1 VSILLPSPFLI
12 NIQNTSIRTKLIVG
26 LSVMVLALIIVSW
39 RGVAGMSALNL
50 ALERS
55 LTDDF
60 IPARIVA
67 NANSGLIALN
77 RAVLNHMFAT
87 DSLEMQTFNTV
98 IIEQRSYVQEQLNK
112 LLLLNLRP
120 NGKEK
125 LLNAITQF
133 KYIEPIIA
141 AVLKNS
147 RRDQQQNSADI
158 IRLQLRPEVD
168 QLDRL
173 MSSFL
178 LLQETQLDNSLA
190 LRYET
195 YNTEVERIWTITGL
209 VLLLIIVYGWNLVLG
224 ITRPL
229 AELTRAAA
237 NLSTQTSS
245 YPKPLTVTGND
256 EIGILTNAFNHMADK
271 LTQSII
277 TLQLSETQII
287 KLNKQQQRQILEID
301 IVNKDLESFTYSA
314 SHDLR
319 QPLRSIS
326 GFSQLLQNKYKDQL
340 DEQARHYLQRVV
352 VAAKGMSELI
362 DDLLG
367 LSRISQTRLS
377 PTSVDLT
384 NLCKDV
390 IKELKGQQPEYKAD
404 ILIAKGLQLLGDKKL
419 IQILITNLL
428 RNAFKFTSYTD
439 HPRIEVTAEKN
450 EDEVIFS
457 VRDNGVGFD
466 MNYADKLFLPFQ
478 RLHRASEFD
487 GSGIGLAIVERI
499 VRRHNGRVWADSQVG
514 EGATLFFTVPTS
526 SDLTKDNKL

>member
-1 VSILLPSPFLI
+1 VSNLLSSSI
-12 NIQNTSIRTKLIVG
+12 STKIQNTSIRAKLILG
-26 LSVMVLALIIVSW
+26 LSVMVVALSIVGW
-39 RGVAGMSALNL
+39 RGVVGMTTLNL

-67 NANSGLIALN
+67 NANRGLIALN

-87 DSLEMQTFNTV
+87 DSLEMQSFNVV
-98 IIEQRSYVQEQLNK
+98 IIEQRSYVQEQLNR
-112 LLLLNLRP
+112 LLQLNLRA

-125 LLNAITQF
+125 LLTAIVQF
-133 KYIEPIIA
+133 KHIEPIIS

-147 RRDQQQNSADI
+147 RRDQQQSSADI
-158 IRLQLRPEVD
+158 IRQQLRPKVD

-178 LLQETQLDNSLA
+178 LLQEIQLDNSLA

-195 YNTEVERIWTITGL
+195 YNAEVARIWTITGL
-209 VLLLIIVYGWNLVLG
+209 ALLLIIACGWNLVRG

-229 AELTRAAA
+229 GELTRAAVK
-237 NLSTQTSS
+237 LSMQTSS
-245 YPKPLTVTGND
+245 YPEPLTVTGKD
-256 EIGILTNAFNHMADK
+256 EIGILTSAFNHMADK

-277 TLQLSETQII
+277 TLQLSETQVI
-287 KLNKQQQRQILEID
+287 KLNKQQQRQIQKID
-301 IVNKDLESFTYSA
+301 IVNKELESFTYSA

-340 DEQARHYLQRVV
+340 DEQAQHYLQRVV
-352 VAAKGMSELI
+352 VAAKSMSELI
-362 DDLLG
+362 DDLLA
-367 LSRISQTRLS
+367 LSRLSQIRISPS
-377 PTSVDLT
+377 DIDLT
-384 NLCKDV
+384 DLCKDV
-390 IKELKGQQPEYKAD
+390 VKELKGQHPEYDVD
-404 ILIAKGLQLLGDKKL
+404 ILIAQGLKLLGDKKL
-419 IQILITNLL
+419 IQILMTNLL
-428 RNAFKFTSYTD
+428 GNAFKFTSNTD
-439 HPRIEVTAEKN
+439 HPRIEVNAEKI

-457 VRDNGVGFD
+457 VRDNGAGFD

-487 GSGIGLAIVERI
+487 GNGIGLATVERI
-499 VRRHNGRVWADSQVG
+499 ARRHGGRVWADSQVG
-514 EGATLFFTVPTS
+514 EGATLFFTVSTS
-526 SDLTKDNKL
+526 TDVTEDNKL

>member
-1 VSILLPSPFLI
+1 VSILLPSSI
-12 NIQNTSIRTKLIVG
+12 SKSIKNTSIRAKLIFG
-26 LSVMVLALIIVSW
+26 LSVMVVALSIVGW
-39 RGVAGMSALNL
+39 RGVAGMTSLNM

-87 DSLEMQTFNTV
+87 DSLEMQTFNIV
-98 IIEQRSYVQEQLNK
+98 IFEQRSYVQEQLNK
-112 LLLLNLRP
+112 LLQLNLRA

-125 LLNAITQF
+125 LLTAIVQF
-133 KYIEPIIA
+133 KRIEPIIA

-158 IRLQLRPEVD
+158 IRQQLRPEVD
-168 QLDRL
+168 RLDQL
-173 MSSFL
+173 MSNFL

-195 YNTEVERIWTITGL
+195 YNAEVTRIWIITGL
-209 VLLLIIVYGWNLVLG
+209 VLMLIIGCGWNLVLS

-229 AELTRAAA
+229 GELTRAAVK
-237 NLSTQTSS
+237 LSMETSS
-245 YPKPLTVTGND
+245 YSKPLKVSGND
-256 EIGILTNAFNHMADK
+256 EIGLLTKAFNHMAGK
-271 LTQSII
+271 LTQSIV

-287 KLNKQQQRQILEID
+287 NLNKQQQRQIKEID
-301 IVNKDLESFTYSA
+301 IVNKELESFTYSA

-340 DEQARHYLQRVV
+340 DEQAQHYLKRVV
-352 VAAKGMSELI
+352 VAAKSMSELI
-362 DDLLG
+362 DDLLA
-367 LSRISQTRLS
+367 LSRLSQIHISPS
-377 PTSVDLT
+377 DVDLT
-384 NLCKDV
+384 DLCKDV
-390 IKELKGQQPEYKAD
+390 VKELKGQQPEYKVD
-404 ILIAKGLQLLGDKKL
+404 VEIAQGLKLLGDKKL
-419 IQILITNLL
+419 IRILMTNLL
-428 RNAFKFTSYTD
+428 GNAFKFTSNTD
-439 HPRIEVTAEKN
+439 HPRIEVNAEKI
-450 EDEVIFS
+450 EDETIFS

-487 GSGIGLAIVERI
+487 GSGIGLATVERI
-499 VRRHNGRVWADSQVG
+499 ARRHGGRVWADSKVG
-514 EGATLFFTVPTS
+514 EGTTLFFTVPNI
-526 SDLTKDNKL
+526 SDLTEDNKL